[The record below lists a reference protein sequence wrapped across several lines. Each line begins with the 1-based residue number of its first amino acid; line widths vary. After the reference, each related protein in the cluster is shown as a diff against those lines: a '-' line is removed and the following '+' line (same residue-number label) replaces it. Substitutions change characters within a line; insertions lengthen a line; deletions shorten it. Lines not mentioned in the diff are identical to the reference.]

1 MNPRLRFAQLPTP
14 IEPMPRLSSFLNGPR
29 LWIKRDDLTGVGM
42 GGSKIRKLEYLVAEA
57 EANGAKTLITTG
69 AAQSNHCRQT
79 AALAAKLGLKCKLVL
94 TGENETPMDGNLLL
108 DNMFGA
114 DITFTK
120 NEERELILKE
130 EFQKSWNSGERPYL
144 IPLGG
149 STPVGT
155 LGYLTAFEE
164 FLIQGTEI
172 NWIIIASSSGGT
184 QAGLELGK
192 RRSNW
197 NGNII
202 GINVGSDF
210 KDLPERISYLSTEA
224 SDRLG
229 EKIEFRKDEIRICED
244 YQSTGYGNTTENE
257 IKAIQLFASLEG
269 IILDPVYTA
278 RAAVGMMDLIS
289 KGSLKSTDSVLF
301 WHTGGIPAV
310 FSERYSQLI
319 REGY

>member
-14 IEPMPRLSSFLNGPR
+14 IEPMSRLTSFLNGPR

-42 GGSKIRKLEYLVAEA
+42 GGNKIRKLEYLIAEA

-69 AAQSNHCRQT
+69 AVQSNHCRQT
-79 AALAAKLGLKCKLVL
+79 AALAANLGFKCKLVL
-94 TGENETPMDGNLLL
+94 TGDYDTPVDGNLLL
-108 DNMFGA
+108 DKMFGA

-149 STPVGT
+149 SSPVGT

-197 NGNII
+197 NGSII
-202 GINVGSDF
+202 GINIGSDF
-210 KDLPERISYLSTEA
+210 KDLPERIAYLGTEA
-224 SDRLG
+224 SDRFG
-229 EKIEFRKDEIRICED
+229 KKIEFRKDEIRICED
-244 YQSTGYGNTTENE
+244 YQNAGYGNTTENE
-257 IKAIQLFASLEG
+257 IKTIQLFARLEG

-278 RAAVGMMDLIS
+278 RAAAGMIDLIK
-289 KGSLKSTDSVLF
+289 KGTFKSTDSVLF

>member
-14 IEPMPRLSSFLNGPR
+14 IEPMVRLSSFLNGPR

-42 GGSKIRKLEYLVAEA
+42 GGNKIRKLEYLIAEA
-57 EANGAKTLITTG
+57 QANGAKTIITTG
-69 AAQSNHCRQT
+69 AVQSNHCRQT
-79 AALAAKLGLKCKLVL
+79 AALAAKQGYKCKLVL
-94 TGENETPMDGNLLL
+94 TGENDSLVDGNLLL
-108 DNMFGA
+108 DKLFGA
-114 DITFTK
+114 KIIFTK
-120 NEERELILKE
+120 NEDRELILKE
-130 EFQKSWNSGERPYL
+130 EFQKSWTSGERPYL

-210 KDLPERISYLSTEA
+210 DDLPERIAYLSTEA
-224 SDRLG
+224 SDRFG
-229 EKIEFRKDEIRICED
+229 ERIKFQKDEIRICED
-244 YQSTGYGNTTENE
+244 YQRTGYGNTTENE
-257 IKAIQLFASLEG
+257 IKAIQLFARLEG

-278 RAAVGMMDLIS
+278 RAAAGMMDLIRRETF
-289 KGSLKSTDSVLF
+289 KSTDSVLF

-310 FSERYSQLI
+310 FSERYTQMI
-319 REGY
+319 RKGY